1 MNRGILGPWEA
12 WRKIALFG
20 VIASVV
26 TVFAISSFPLGVLSV
41 ICLYLFAQVW
51 KDLMV
56 TNPSLGSYY
65 PGTMGYK
72 LACFFMCLKPQF
84 NILISDK
91 NIIGFGPPRSDDD
104 HGFAPGMTPMT
115 RMSSYF
121 ALVSALALSVIDF
134 VMSPLHPFHIPWFI
148 TVPLSAV
155 GWFVTIQVILSV
167 KSMQGSPESIMAV
180 EPKPQVMLSAIRMD
194 TGGIDMKP
202 VLIKWGAISG
212 GLVFLTLIINIVAH
226 LSIWIILV
234 AILVELAV
242 AALISISRDLQ
253 AQYIMQW
260 QERNDR
266 RELWQDIF
274 GFKKDDAVPT
284 LLGEQ
289 DLPTTEEWEAMHPE
303 GDEPYDPSVKIAVL
317 SIPKH
322 HTFDEYVGYEEQLR
336 GAIPNCNMV
345 AVAPVGNFDA
355 NGNEVV
361 GSVGTQAFRVW
372 YSDRDVPKLLD
383 PNIDDRMRELVSRAI
398 VVNAL
403 RTIRGIG
410 ECIYYQSLPVTTPK
424 SPTKII
430 SVAVVPKDP
439 AVNIVSF
446 LNRIEDMQ
454 TALGVKW
461 VRAMPSPIRS
471 APSGTIVLYISD
483 EKPIVGNVDYINP
496 TSVEQKRVDIMTWLY
511 NFHVTGIQGQDGLPE
526 YVKRGKATA
535 IVDKITFMLPDGL
548 TVDDVRAKSAR
559 IAATSGNQFLEIND
573 IPMKESTVEQKPGVR
588 LSRRQIQEIQ
598 RSQRTSFD
606 IIASKSDP
614 LNRMFTFSDYK
625 SRILFPREKGVP
637 RLTWAAGVMADDE
650 FAFDDWESASGAH
663 LLVAGQS
670 GAGKSVTMADMILQL
685 IHNNGPTELE
695 MAMIEP
701 KNEMQVYRNCDVV
714 TDFVDTWSPDE
725 NFMANA
731 ADLMEKM
738 VAEMN
743 RRNAVM
749 SQHPKSPKK
758 LSKARE
764 IAMREAADQGIPFE
778 DHPLFMP
785 FKIIILEECAT
796 LFADAASK
804 EEKEDQGRLLA
815 ATVEIARKARSSGMY
830 LVCATQYPTN
840 ASIPSVIRQQMRRI
854 GMKCRD
860 GMSSQVV
867 IGQPG
872 LEKVKVLGAGMLEP
886 KGSNQYRMFRS
897 FYAADGDPDYGQKND
912 ILDVL
917 ATIPTKTGVSPAQA
931 AGASPAPAFTLSA
944 PSESIFDKFANTSGR
959 VLDAAIESGKRT
971 KDKTDA
977 MFPG

>member
-1 MNRGILGPWEA
+1 MNQGILGPWEA
-12 WRKIALFG
+12 WRKGALFG
-20 VIASVV
+20 VVAAVLVV
-26 TVFAISSFPLGVLSV
+26 FVISSFPLGVLSV
-41 ICLYLFAQVW
+41 ALLYMLAQIW

-56 TNPSLGSYY
+56 SNPTLGAYY

-72 LACFFMCLKPQF
+72 LACFFMCLKPSF
-84 NILISDK
+84 NMLIADK
-91 NIIGFGPPRSDDD
+91 NVLGFGPPRMDED
-104 HGFAPGMTPMT
+104 HGFVPGMTPPT
-115 RMSSYF
+115 RMSSWY
-121 ALVSALALSVIDF
+121 ALIAGIALSGIDF
-134 VMSPLHPFHIPWFI
+134 LLAPLHPLSLPWFI

-155 GWFVTIQVILSV
+155 GWFVTIQIILAV
-167 KSMQGSPESIMAV
+167 RAMQGGSESIMSI
-180 EPKPQVMLSAIRMD
+180 EPKPQVMLSAVRMD

-202 VLIKWGAISG
+202 VLIKWGAISAA
-212 GLVFLTLIINIVAH
+212 LVLLTVVVNIVSH
-226 LSIWIILV
+226 MSIWLLLVIIV
-234 AILVELAV
+234 AELAL
-242 AALISISRDLQ
+242 AGLISISRDLQ
-253 AQYIMQW
+253 KQYIMKW
-260 QERNDR
+260 EERNER

-274 GFKKDDAVPT
+274 GFKKADAVPT

-289 DLPTTEEWEAMHPE
+289 DLPTVEEWESIHATD
-303 GDEPYDPSVKIAVL
+303 GLPYDPTVKIAVL

-322 HTFDEYVGYEEQLR
+322 HTFDEYVGFEEQLR
-336 GAIPNCNMV
+336 GSIPNCKIV

-355 NGNEVV
+355 NGNEVI

-372 YSDRDVPKLLD
+372 YSDREEPRLLD
-383 PNIDDRMRELVSRAI
+383 PTIDDRMRELVARAV

-439 AVNIVSF
+439 SVNLVSF
-446 LNRIEDMQ
+446 LGRIEEMQ

-461 VRAMPSPIRS
+461 VRAMNSPVRS
-471 APSGTIVLYISD
+471 APPGTIVLYISD
-483 EKPIVGNVDYINP
+483 DKPIPGNVDYVNP
-496 TSVEQKRVDIMTWLY
+496 LSVEQKRVDIMTWLY
-511 NFHVTGIQGQDGLPE
+511 NFHAVGIQGQDGLPE
-526 YVKRGKATA
+526 YVQRGKATE
-535 IVDKITFMLPDGL
+535 IVDKITFILPDGL
-548 TVDDVRAKSAR
+548 TVDDLRAKSPR

-573 IPMKESTVEQKPGVR
+573 IPIQQSTIEQKPGR
-588 LSRRQIQEIQ
+588 QLSRRELQKIRQ
-598 RSQRTSFD
+598 SQRISFD
-606 IIASKSDP
+606 IIASRTDP
-614 LNRMFTFSDYK
+614 LNRLFTFNGYK
-625 SRILFPREKGVP
+625 DRILFPREKGKA

-650 FAFDDWESASGAH
+650 LAYDDWESASGSH

-670 GAGKSVTMADMILQL
+670 GSGKSVVMADMILQL
-685 IHNNGPTELE
+685 LHNNGPTELE
-695 MAMIEP
+695 FAMIEP
-701 KNEMQVYRNCDVV
+701 KNEMQVYRDCDLV
-714 TDFVDTWSPDE
+714 TDFVDTWTPDE
-725 NFMANA
+725 NFMTNA

-785 FKIIILEECAT
+785 FKIIIMEECAT

-804 EEKEDQGRLLA
+804 DEKAEQGRLLA

-872 LEKVKVLGAGMLEP
+872 LEKVSVLGAGKLEP

-897 FYAADGDPDYGQKND
+897 FFAEDGDPDYGEKND

-917 ATIPTKTGVSPAQA
+917 STIPTKAGVSPSQA
-931 AGASPAPAFTLSA
+931 AGAAPSPSFTLSM
-944 PSESIFDKFANTSGR
+944 PSESIFDKFANTAGR
-959 VLDAAIESGKRT
+959 ALDLAIESGRAT